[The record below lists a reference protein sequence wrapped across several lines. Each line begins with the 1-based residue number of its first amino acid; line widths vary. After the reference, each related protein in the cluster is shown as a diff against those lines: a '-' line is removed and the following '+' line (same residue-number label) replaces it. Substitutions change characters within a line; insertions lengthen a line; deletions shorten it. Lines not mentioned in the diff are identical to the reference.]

1 MTHRP
6 LDLDGHAVTVSD
18 PERRLCGDTGPTK
31 LEIMAYYIK
40 VAPRL
45 LLFLRGRAITTVFG
59 PDDSTQ
65 VFRFA
70 RTAPPGCAGRFP
82 TYRLTCFA
90 KPQPQSYLTV
100 PNSDTLEA
108 LVEYGCVSFH
118 PWSSLAA
125 TALHPSQM
133 VFNLDPEAIAFREVR
148 NAALLVRDL
157 LSACGLT
164 SWAKTSGGHGIHV
177 LVPLDAGRA
186 FDDAHL
192 VADMIVRRAI
202 RREPTLFSRDP
213 RRARRRG
220 RILIDTSRNACGG
233 TLIAPYSVATSGLV
247 SAPVEWD
254 ELERPMYP
262 EDFDMARVMARESV
276 ALEDQA
282 AFGTAEQSIEPL
294 LGLRRVRRAPNRD
307 RAPLLHGERTGRFD
321 DTPGVLIDEARWLRA
336 KSRRLRD
343 EAEVAHVESADVQQR
358 ARKLLDERRDVL

>member
-1 MTHRP
+1 MTHRL
-6 LDLDGHAVTVSD
+6 LDVDGHAVTVSD
-18 PERRLCGDTGPTK
+18 PERRLCGDTGATK

-45 LLFLRGRAITTVFG
+45 VPFLCGRATSTVFG
-59 PDDSTQ
+59 PDESTR

-90 KPQPQSYLTV
+90 KPQPESYLTV
-100 PNSDTLEA
+100 PDGGTLEA
-108 LVEYGCVSFH
+108 LVDYGCMSFH
-118 PWSSLAA
+118 PWNSLAA
-125 TALHPSQM
+125 TALQPSQM

-148 NAALLVRDL
+148 NAALLLRDL
-157 LSACGLT
+157 LIACGLT
-164 SWAKTSGGHGIHV
+164 SWAKTSGGHGMHV
-177 LVPLDAGRA
+177 LVPLNGRGS
-186 FDDAHL
+186 FEDTHL
-192 VADMIVRRAI
+192 VAETIVRRAI

-262 EDFDMARVMARESV
+262 EDFDMTRVIARESADLNNHAVVV
-276 ALEDQA
+276 A
-282 AFGTAEQSIEPL
+282 AEQSVEPL
-294 LGLRRVRRAPNRD
+294 LGLKRVRSASID
-307 RAPLLHGERTGRFD
+307 RPPQRHDETKGRFGK
-321 DTPGVLIDEARWLRA
+321 TPAVVIDEARWPRA
-336 KSRRLRD
+336 KSGRVRV
-343 EAEVAHVESADVQQR
+343 EAEVARIESADVQQR
-358 ARKLLDERRDVL
+358 ARKLLEEGRDVP